1 MTLVIDLDT
10 FESIKED
17 DEKFT
22 CDGRTSTPTP
32 DDIATIIYT
41 SGTTGSAKGVVLS
54 HRNLTSARYA
64 MHGWRAVGSFG
75 YPVHNVKLKL
85 HDVNPE
91 TGEGEVVAKGPNP
104 RDIEEVLENH
114 YLLSRNFSTF
124 AALLICTNGKE
135 RETQINDRTILQDIH
150 CRCAQLYGNGSILL
164 AYLRSYHQ
172 TDIFDSWPGLPI

>member
-1 MTLVIDLDT
+1 MLAPLGLTYTQYIAMMLMWEHKSISVKEMGKLLFLD
-10 FESIKED
+10 
-17 DEKFT
+17 
-22 CDGRTSTPTP
+22 
-32 DDIATIIYT
+32 
-41 SGTTGSAKGVVLS
+41 SGT
-54 HRNLTSARYA
+54 LTPLLGYA

-114 YLLSRNFSTF
+114 CLLSRNFSTF
-124 AALLICTNGKE
+124 AALLICTNVKE